1 MCNARTAISLARHF
15 SDTRWF
21 LPPPNCVAM
30 REPKSLIFDIRQHLS
45 HLENNPCLTRFNTT
59 AFDKFSILNDYTYS
73 KATANDADG
82 GGIAVTRQEYEFLRK
97 CLEALYHLT
106 QDIDVANTLL
116 QHGFLQTLME
126 ILKLFHA
133 DVTMRFLLAKII
145 ANFSVC
151 HLYYNDFFVTGWI
164 GVLSR
169 WTRNPDIRIQ
179 ATAAKALANLDVD
192 DTCPSE
198 YRAKVYPLYP
208 LIRSRQKPQLD
219 VIFIHGLL
227 GRPKKI
233 LRSHRIVSTSS
244 LFIDIRHCSR
254 CLNTWNGYA
263 CIVNKYLSSMNG
275 LCVFMVNVA

>member
-21 LPPPNCVAM
+21 LPPPNFGAM
-30 REPKSLIFDIRQHLS
+30 REPKSLIFEIKQHLS
-45 HLENNPCLTRFNTT
+45 HLENNQCLTRFNTT

-73 KATANDADG
+73 RATVNDGIG
-82 GGIAVTRQEYEFLRK
+82 GGIAVTRQEYEYLRK
-97 CLEALYHLT
+97 CLEALFHLT
-106 QDIDVANTLL
+106 QDIDVAKTLL
-116 QHGFLQTLME
+116 QCGFLQTLME

-151 HLYYNDFFVTGWI
+151 QMYYNDFFVTGWI

-192 DTCPSE
+192 DTYPSE
-198 YRAKVYPLYP
+198 YRSKVYPLYP

-227 GRPKKI
+227 GKSKKMI
-233 LRSHRIVSTSS
+233 GLLHVYR
-244 LFIDIRHCSR
+244 LFIDENQSIKSYCKILKMS
-254 CLNTWNGYA
+254 
-263 CIVNKYLSSMNG
+263 I
-275 LCVFMVNVA
+275 

>member
-15 SDTRWF
+15 LDTRRF
-21 LPPPNCVAM
+21 LPPRNSGAL
-30 REPKSLIFDIRQHLS
+30 REPKSLIFDIKQHLS
-45 HLENNPCLTRFNTT
+45 HLEPNQCLTRFNTT

-73 KATANDADG
+73 SATANDGNG
-82 GGIAVTRQEYEFLRK
+82 GGGGGDGVAVTRQEYEFLRK

-106 QDIDVANTLL
+106 QDIDVAKTLL

-133 DVTMRFLLAKII
+133 DATMRFLLAKIV

-151 HLYYNDFFVTGWI
+151 HVYYNDFFVTGWI

-169 WTRNPDIRIQ
+169 WTRNPDIRVQ
-179 ATAAKALANLDVD
+179 ATAAKSLANLDVD
-192 DTCPSE
+192 DTCPSG
-198 YRAKVYPLYP
+198 YRSKVYPLYP

-227 GRPKKI
+227 GKSKKE
-233 LRSHRIVSTSS
+233 
-244 LFIDIRHCSR
+244 LFEL
-254 CLNTWNGYA
+254 LNQHTQ
-263 CIVNKYLSSMNG
+263 I
-275 LCVFMVNVA
+275 